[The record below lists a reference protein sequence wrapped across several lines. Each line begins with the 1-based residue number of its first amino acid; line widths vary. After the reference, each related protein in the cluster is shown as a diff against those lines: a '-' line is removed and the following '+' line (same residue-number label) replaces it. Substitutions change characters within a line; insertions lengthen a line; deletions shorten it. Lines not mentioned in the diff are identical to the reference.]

1 MWLVRTSASVDLVVP
16 VANHEGSSRMRFG
29 ATSKRLG
36 AVLAAAGA
44 MAMAGL
50 GVGTAYASDVPASKP
65 NSEVVMVNG
74 LNFRMGPGTSYG
86 AKGMLYTNDE
96 VQIIT
101 ERYSGP
107 GQWDKVRL
115 IRPSAGGLPAGAVGW
130 VKQNG
135 YITPPTCASDGSALQ
150 CLLYGGG

>member
-1 MWLVRTSASVDLVVP
+1 
-16 VANHEGSSRMRFG
+16 MRFG
-29 ATSKRLG
+29 AASMRLRL
-36 AVLAAAGA
+36 VLAAAGA
-44 MAMAGL
+44 MTMAGL
-50 GVGTAYASDVPASKP
+50 GVGTAYASDVPESKP

-74 LNFRMGPGTSYG
+74 LNFRIGPGTSYG

-96 VQIIT
+96 VRIIT
-101 ERYSGP
+101 VRNSGP

-115 IRPSAGGLPAGAVGW
+115 LRPSAGGLPAGAVGW

-135 YITPPTCASDGSALQ
+135 YLTPPTCATGGPMQ